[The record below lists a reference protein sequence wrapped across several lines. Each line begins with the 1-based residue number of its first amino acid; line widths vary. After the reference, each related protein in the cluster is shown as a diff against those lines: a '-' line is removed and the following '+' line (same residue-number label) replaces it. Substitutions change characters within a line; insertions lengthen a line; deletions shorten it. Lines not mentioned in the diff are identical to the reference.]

1 MAISDNVSM
10 FFGAKPD
17 IFEKA
22 AILREHMTEA
32 EKLLWEKLKDRSL
45 FHYKFRRQH
54 PIDIFI
60 VDFYCHPIH
69 LVIEVDGGY
78 HLNAEQKEYD
88 IGRSAELEYWEL
100 KIIRFANNDIFTNID
115 EVVKKIQKEVKVR
128 EIEIKKS
135 SEEQFAPSA
144 LPQPVK

>member
-1 MAISDNVSM
+1 MAISDNLSM

-22 AILREHMTEA
+22 TILRGNMTES

-45 FHYKFRRQH
+45 FKHKFRRQH

-60 VDFYCHPIH
+60 VDFYCHPVR

-78 HLNAEQKEYD
+78 HLNTEQKEYD
-88 IGRSAELEYWEL
+88 IGRSAELESWEL
-100 KIIRFANNDIFTNID
+100 KILRFTNNEINTNID
-115 EVVKKIQKEVKVR
+115 GW
-128 EIEIKKS
+128 
-135 SEEQFAPSA
+135 
-144 LPQPVK
+144 

>member
-17 IFEKA
+17 IFDKA
-22 AILREHMTEA
+22 TILRANQTEA

-45 FHYKFRRQH
+45 FKHKFRRQH

-60 VDFYCHPIH
+60 VDFYCHPIR

-78 HLNAEQKEYD
+78 HLNTDQKEYD
-88 IGRSAELEYWEL
+88 IGRSAELENWEL
-100 KIIRFANNDIFTNID
+100 KIIRFTNNEIFQNLDNVVERIQH
-115 EVVKKIQKEVKVR
+115 EVEQREKEMK
-128 EIEIKKS
+128 
-135 SEEQFAPSA
+135 
-144 LPQPVK
+144 